1 MIDDDENETCL
12 QSRRGYARLLSSQ
25 KQYEAAFNQYKQID
39 VSNSVED
46 IFSLAKFFYNLGKYQ
61 KCAQSRQFIN
71 FFFENILKFSS
82 I

>member
-12 QSRRGYARLLSSQ
+12 QSRRGYARLLCSQ

-39 VSNSVED
+39 VKNSVED

-61 KCAQSRQFIN
+61 KCAQSKLTQIMPY
-71 FFFENILKFSS
+71 I